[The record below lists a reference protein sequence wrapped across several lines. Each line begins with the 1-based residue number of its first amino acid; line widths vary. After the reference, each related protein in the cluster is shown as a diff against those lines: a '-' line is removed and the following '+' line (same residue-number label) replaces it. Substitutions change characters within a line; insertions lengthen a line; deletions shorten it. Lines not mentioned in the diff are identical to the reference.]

1 MAKGKSQSNNKVT
14 FGKRKSQPNGKKSYG
29 PKLQKPKKYI
39 GQGR

>member
-29 PKLQKPKKYI
+29 PKSQKPKKYI